1 MKIGF
6 ILPLGESEETGR
18 PPSYKEVHSL
28 ATQAEG
34 AGLDSVW
41 VYDHLLYRFPER
53 ETVGVWECWSML
65 SALAQ
70 ATERVE
76 LGTLV
81 MPVSWRN
88 PALLAKMATTVDEI
102 SNGRLILGLGTGFHQ
117 PEFDAFGYPFDHLV
131 DRFEEGMEI
140 ITSLVR
146 TGKVDFNG
154 KYFDAP
160 NGEIRPRGPREEGIP
175 ILVASRGPRMLRLT
189 AKYADSWN
197 TAWHGTVDGSAGRRE
212 DLERA
217 CAEVGRDPK
226 SIEITAGV
234 HVGFPK
240 EIEQSGVNPD
250 ATLSGTPEEIAEAFR
265 GYEEAGF
272 SHIICG
278 ALANMTYDYTSRV
291 MAVVSEAVEIYRAG

>member
-88 PALLAKMATTVDEI
+88 PALLAKMATTVDEV

-265 GYEEAGF
+265 GYEEAGV